1 MYKLILFGFTYI
13 IVMEKFINPFM
24 LMNLTGVFINHT
36 FNLKLV
42 MLNQLKKYFK
52 IKEFKNSIQKKI
64 LDGITIIIVPQIF
77 TTLELSLFYLL
88 HSGSLRLGFVHCL
101 LLRLTSQVLKQNHS
115 SSMKHSIIG

>member
-1 MYKLILFGFTYI
+1 MYKLTLFGFTYI
-13 IVMEKFINPFM
+13 IVMEKFIYPFM

-52 IKEFKNSIQKKI
+52 IKEFKNSIQKTT
-64 LDGITIIIVPQIF
+64 LDGIKIIVPQIF
-77 TTLELSLFYLL
+77 TTLELWLFYLL

-115 SSMKHSIIG
+115 SLMKRTIIG